1 MNRLEESKDCWGDLM
16 EEREI
21 EEQHQSN
28 PVKEAAANQVRKK
41 GRKLVARALKKGAK
55 LAANAAAKG
64 IAVLGKVL
72 LSLAA
77 AVGIPLLIKLT
88 IIISLILIVTLVSLF
103 LLGGLGSD
111 SELDGDYK
119 VLNEYII
126 EQANNTVDM
135 SKPEQARYRVP
146 EGLIAS
152 VIQIDGLSEESNIN
166 NHKDLIKKMT
176 TSLKP
181 EFTYERFNEY
191 EEVETTVCE
200 DGVCGSPSLKKI
212 DHWVSKLTFVD
223 YWNGFTAIQHDP
235 YLTNWT
241 TKEEISYRT
250 ETHKEMQE
258 VSKTITKTKTE
269 YRLELVRKTR
279 QEAYEVW
286 ESSPYLDD
294 YGNLACCIF
303 KKVTKYKTVVYYEE
317 ELVPY
322 EVEYEEEITVTEEV
336 EVEVKIEIKT
346 IIRTRRQLFN
356 SSENQTEDYSTF
368 DNILNSYNMGK
379 KDKQLIDGLYEL
391 VGGISNYTQWLEGY
405 SGGSW
410 GGGFNGNII
419 PGDNVPPQYM
429 PIYLA
434 AESAFGVDWY
444 VIAAL
449 HFVETGY
456 STHPTMISN
465 MGAVGHFQFLKRTW
479 VGWSFSGNITDT
491 ILVSLDHINRH
502 RGFGT
507 DANDDKKAD
516 PWDMEDSAFAA
527 ARYLAHSGYKTDPRK
542 AIYEYNRADWYVDKV
557 LKKAEEIRVQAT
569 YTPESGMPPVTSG
582 HYMAPT
588 TGPITSGFGERWGT
602 NHNGIDI
609 GRKINGKDRS
619 NVPVVSI
626 GDGKVINSY
635 YSSSYG
641 NCIIIRHNFDGV
653 QYESLYAHLENR
665 AVKTGQEVKKGAF
678 IGYMGD
684 TGYSTGPHLHFEL
697 HQPAW
702 ESSKKYAFNPL
713 SNNKGIIISIPGS

>member
-1 MNRLEESKDCWGDLM
+1 M
-16 EEREI
+16 EQREL

-28 PVKEAAANQVRKK
+28 PVKEAAANQVKKK
-41 GRKLVARALKKGAK
+41 GRKLVAKALKKGAK
-55 LAANAAAKG
+55 LAAKAAAKG
-64 IAVLGKVL
+64 IAVLVKVL

-77 AVGIPLLIKLT
+77 VIGIPLLIKIT
-88 IIISLILIVTLVSLF
+88 IIISLILIVMLVSVF

-111 SELDGDYK
+111 SELDGDYRI
-119 VLNEYII
+119 LNEYII

-135 SKPEQARYRVP
+135 SKPEQARYKVP
-146 EGLIAS
+146 EGLIAA
-152 VIQIDGLSEESNIN
+152 VIQIDGLSEESNISN
-166 NHKDLIKKMT
+166 YKDLIKRMT

-181 EFTYERFNEY
+181 EFTYENFNEY
-191 EEVETTVCE
+191 EEIETTVCE
-200 DGVCGSPSLKKI
+200 DGVCGSPSLEKI
-212 DHWVSKLTFVD
+212 DHWVSKLTFAD
-223 YWNGFTAIQHDP
+223 YWNGFTSIQHNP

-241 TKEEISYRT
+241 TREEISYRT
-250 ETHKEMQE
+250 ETHTEMQE
-258 VSKTITKTKTE
+258 VTRTITKTKTE
-269 YRLELVRKTR
+269 YRLELVKKTR
-279 QEAYEVW
+279 QESYEEW
-286 ESSPYLDD
+286 ESSPYIDD
-294 YGNLACCIF
+294 YGNLACCIY
-303 KKVTKYKTVVYYEE
+303 KKVTKYKTVEYYEE

-322 EVEYEEEITVTEEV
+322 EVEYEEEITVEEEV
-336 EVEVKIEIKT
+336 EVEVTIEIKT
-346 IIRTRRQLFN
+346 IIKTRRQLFN
-356 SSENQTEDYSTF
+356 STENETEDYTTF
-368 DNILNSYNMGK
+368 DNILNSHNMGK

-391 VGGISNYTQWLEGY
+391 VGGVSNYTQWLDGY

-419 PGDNVPPQYM
+419 PGENVPPQYM
-429 PIYLA
+429 PIYLS
-434 AESAFGVDWY
+434 AEEAFGVDWY

-465 MGAVGHFQFLKRTW
+465 MGAVGHFQFLRRTW
-479 VGWSFSGNITDT
+479 VGWGFNGTITDT

-516 PWDMEDSAFAA
+516 PWDMEDSAHAA

-542 AIYEYNRADWYVDKV
+542 AIFEYNRADWYVDKV

-569 YTPESGMPPVTSG
+569 YMPDSGMPPVTSG

-602 NHNGIDI
+602 NHNGLDI

-665 AVKTGQEVKKGAF
+665 SVKTGQEVKKGAF
-678 IGYMGD
+678 LGYMGN

-702 ESSKKYAFNPL
+702 ENSKRNAFNPL